1 MGDKLLSYGNDYEY
15 SNDYFVLNNIM
26 GDVRI
31 YYKMPIC
38 QRATILHTEE
48 CKGNYCSGRG
58 YKPDGAMGTSTITYG
73 KLGNQGVLAL
83 GMLLIVM
90 LMVMVFMMLIRRDF
104 IMLRIWIIIV
114 MLEFLFII
122 IM

>member
-1 MGDKLLSYGNDYEY
+1 MGIREASIDNENLKFEFLDYNLKDKICENGQCSLGIKKKIRIKISYKEGVDISSVDN
-15 SNDYFVLNNIM
+15 SFVLNNIM

-48 CKGNYCSGRG
+48 CKGNYCSGMG

-73 KLGNQGVLAL
+73 KLGN
-83 GMLLIVM
+83 
-90 LMVMVFMMLIRRDF
+90 
-104 IMLRIWIIIV
+104 
-114 MLEFLFII
+114 
-122 IM
+122 